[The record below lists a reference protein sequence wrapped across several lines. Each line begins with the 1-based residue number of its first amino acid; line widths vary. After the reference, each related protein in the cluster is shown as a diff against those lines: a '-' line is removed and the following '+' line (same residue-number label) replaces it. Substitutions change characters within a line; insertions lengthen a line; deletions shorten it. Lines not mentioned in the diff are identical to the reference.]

1 MTTTTIR
8 IDNDLKARVAAA
20 AEHAGKT
27 PHAFILDAIT
37 QTVEQVELDA
47 AFQRVADERWT
58 NILASGETAG
68 WDEAKAWLEAR
79 SRGERPCRPVARTPQ
94 H

>member
-27 PHAFILDAIT
+27 PHGFILDAIT

-58 NILASGETAG
+58 NILATGETVG
-68 WDEAKAWLEAR
+68 WDDAKAWLEAR
-79 SRGERPCRPVARTPQ
+79 ARGERPRSPVARMPQ
-94 H
+94 R